1 MAGKTK
7 SFESDATF
15 KYNKYFLKDGTEEV
29 TMTLSGT
36 GVVLK
41 KKDGTTVDS
50 PTFTDL
56 KLLAT
61 AAGNAQAADN
71 HQIDL
76 SAIKMKRALSKFNSH
91 ASALP
96 HRYHSACQLI
106 GKDPYIMKFTH
117 RILNLT

>member
-1 MAGKTK
+1 
-7 SFESDATF
+7 
-15 KYNKYFLKDGTEEV
+15 
-29 TMTLSGT
+29 MTLSGT

-41 KKDGTTVDS
+41 KKDGTTVNS

-76 SAIKMKRALSKFNSH
+76 SAIKMKRALSKFKNN
-91 ASALP
+91 
-96 HRYHSACQLI
+96 
-106 GKDPYIMKFTH
+106 F
-117 RILNLT
+117 